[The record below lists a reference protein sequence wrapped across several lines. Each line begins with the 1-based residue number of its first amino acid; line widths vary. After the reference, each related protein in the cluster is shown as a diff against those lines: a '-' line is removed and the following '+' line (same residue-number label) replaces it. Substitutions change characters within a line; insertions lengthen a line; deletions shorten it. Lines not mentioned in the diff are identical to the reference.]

1 MCGASVHQVV
11 VDMHIRADVVLLA
24 ELIAK
29 LEGLLRPLA
38 PVRQLDNDGEC
49 EVAGPHTKPLH
60 VRQKP
65 VPTIPKAVARA
76 AIEEG
81 VVGDLIGAEARRL
94 FHLPEKLESLVD
106 TVLLAITLDDGA
118 VGDDVRL
125 DSLAM
130 HVLQEGLD
138 ARHVLV
144 SCASVD
150 EGIVR
155 HNRELDLRR
164 NHLLIDSPYAVK
176 TLLMA
181 EALENRA
188 VDHRVHQVAR
198 LPATEDLTNETVT
211 GLGIAIGDEGFHH
224 ATNGD
229 GRGHDVVCPHLAPHP
244 PSPRH
249 VLDEPEGT
257 DDAAVRMS
265 ALHLDAPPAALPLQ
279 LFREKV
285 APSRAD
291 ARLADRAEELLVH
304 IVVHDAHEL
313 QGALNV
319 PGFLLNALQ
328 EDRARDMVGTHPAI
342 PHLLDDGPGVIG
354 AQLDRCVDEFVEGHT
369 VWCESRG
376 SHHVHSGACP
386 PQVIVPQVRL
396 DEGVVCDDI
405 SHLRIA
411 GLLYDA
417 LRSLDVTAV
426 HANIEEGVVESS
438 GLLQASL
445 EDGKGLLQAVLGAEA
460 LQQSHVV
467 GCLTSGV
474 HRQQLREK
482 LRPARS

>member
-1 MCGASVHQVV
+1 
-11 VDMHIRADVVLLA
+11 
-24 ELIAK
+24 
-29 LEGLLRPLA
+29 
-38 PVRQLDNDGEC
+38 
-49 EVAGPHTKPLH
+49 
-60 VRQKP
+60 
-65 VPTIPKAVARA
+65 
-76 AIEEG
+76 
-81 VVGDLIGAEARRL
+81 
-94 FHLPEKLESLVD
+94 
-106 TVLLAITLDDGA
+106 
-118 VGDDVRL
+118 
-125 DSLAM
+125 
-130 HVLQEGLD
+130 
-138 ARHVLV
+138 
-144 SCASVD
+144 
-150 EGIVR
+150 
-155 HNRELDLRR
+155 
-164 NHLLIDSPYAVK
+164 
-176 TLLMA
+176 MA
-181 EALENRA
+181 EALENRTIDDRIHQGAHLRISEDFMDEA
-188 VDHRVHQVAR
+188 VAS
-198 LPATEDLTNETVT
+198 
-211 GLGIAIGDEGFHH
+211 LGVAIGDESLDH
-224 ATNGD
+224 ATDCDSG
-229 GRGHDVVCPHLAPHP
+229 GHDVAGPHLAPHLP
-244 PSPRH
+244 GTRQ
-249 VLDEPEGT
+249 VLDEAKAANE
-257 DDAAVRMS
+257 AAVRMS